1 MEKFAET
8 SVGCEKSTVS
18 IEKLDMLGVLN
29 NLSSALT
36 IDAAPNHTGVVYWDG
51 TEIHE
56 YYFKLK
62 TPDKSNPY
70 WGYLL
75 RREFKEKLK
84 AIVDGKHFE
93 AVMIEGVYGGENFDT
108 TFQLLSINSVIDEL
122 LFDRVCFTERFYRWN
137 SSEWMSK
144 ARKLY
149 KQKGM
154 LKTKIEIQG
163 ILEYLGYSYYLEHK
177 DLPEKP
183 AKAKKEGV
191 QSKEEICFED
201 ICDAAGMLLALVV
214 HKNMETNIA
223 KSIGLRMS
231 DIKIVFVEDPVDVL
245 EYKDKR
251 FSEETSI
258 VVDLDLRN
266 LESSILAEMSA
277 SPDDVLCALV
287 PVEKLG
293 TFGMKRGF
301 EFYQSGQGYLFFYN
315 KKAKK

>member
-1 MEKFAET
+1 MDKFAET
-8 SVGCEKSTVS
+8 AVDCIQSTAS
-18 IEKLDMLGVLN
+18 IEKLDMLNVVKT
-29 NLSSALT
+29 LSSALT

-56 YYFKLK
+56 YYFKLS
-62 TPDKSNPY
+62 TPDRGNPF

-84 AIVDGKHFE
+84 PIVEGKRFE
-93 AVMIEGVYGGENFDT
+93 CVMIEGVYGGENYDT
-108 TFQLLSINSVIDEL
+108 TYQLISINSVIDEL
-122 LFDRVCFTERFYRWN
+122 LFDRVCVTDHFYRWK
-137 SSEWMSK
+137 STEWMAK

-149 KQKGM
+149 RQKGM

-163 ILEYLGYSYYLEHK
+163 ILEYLGYSYYLQNK
-177 DLPEKP
+177 DLPLTP
-183 AKAKKEGV
+183 AKARKEGV

-201 ICDAAGMLLALVV
+201 VCDAAGMLLALAV

-223 KSIGLRMS
+223 KSIGLRLS

-245 EYKDKR
+245 EYRDKR

-258 VVDLDLRN
+258 VVDLDYRN
-266 LESSILAEMSA
+266 LESSILSEMCA
-277 SPDDVLCALV
+277 SPDDVLCVLV

-293 TFGMKRGF
+293 AFGIKRGF
-301 EFYQSGQGYLFFYN
+301 EFYQSGHGYLFFYN